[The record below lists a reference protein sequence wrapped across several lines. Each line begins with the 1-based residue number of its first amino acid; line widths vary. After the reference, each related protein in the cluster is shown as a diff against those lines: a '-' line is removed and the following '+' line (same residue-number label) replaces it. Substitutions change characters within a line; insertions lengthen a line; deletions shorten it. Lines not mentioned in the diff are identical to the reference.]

1 MAKSTRMTFCSFCGK
16 AQNEVRKMIAGPA
29 GVHICDS
36 CVSVCKT
43 IIDRELSDGAEAE
56 AAAAN
61 KSKDPSQSSGRFNL
75 LKPAQ
80 ITAALD
86 EHIISQDYAKR
97 ALAVAVYNHYKR
109 LRSESR
115 IDQSPAF
122 AELDSKY
129 DDVQIEKS
137 NILLLGPT
145 GSGKTLLARTMAKM
159 LDVPFAIADAT
170 TLTEAGYVGEDV
182 ENIVLRLL
190 QSAEYDVKKAECG
203 IIYVDEI
210 DKIGR
215 KTDNVSITRDV
226 SGEGVQQALLKIL
239 EGTVCNVP
247 PQGGRKHPN
256 QEYIQLD
263 TSNILFICGG
273 AFVGLDKIVQSRV
286 GSKAMG
292 FDTERNRHQNE
303 VPVSELLRETQ
314 PEDLVHFGMIPEF
327 IGRLPMVAVLDELS
341 RSDLEH
347 ILQNTKNSLVKQYS
361 KLFSMEGADLHFT
374 RDAVAAIADKA
385 IELKTGARALRSIME
400 RIMLDVMYELPQAE
414 NVEKVVINR
423 SVVEGRSK
431 PKLHFRKA
439 DEASEKKADK
449 SESSDSSADA
459 A

>member
-1 MAKSTRMTFCSFCGK
+1 
-16 AQNEVRKMIAGPA
+16 MIAGPA

-43 IIDRELSDGAEAE
+43 IIDRELAETREVAP
-56 AAAAN
+56 
-61 KSKDPSQSSGRFNL
+61 KRDSKGIQRFNL
-75 LKPAQ
+75 LKPSE
-80 ITAALD
+80 ITARLD
-86 EHIISQDYAKR
+86 EYIIGQSYAKK

-109 LRSESR
+109 LRADDKTDAGGNSGHGDE
-115 IDQSPAF
+115 DF
-122 AELDSKY
+122 T
-129 DDVQIEKS
+129 DVQIEKS

-145 GSGKTLLARTMAKM
+145 GSGKTLLARTMARM

-190 QSAEYDVKKAECG
+190 QAAEYDVKKAECG

-215 KTDNVSITRDV
+215 KTENVSITRDV

-263 TSNILFICGG
+263 TTNILFICGG
-273 AFVGLDKIVQSRV
+273 AFIGLDKVVQSRI

-292 FDTERNRHQNE
+292 FDTVRNRHQSE
-303 VPVSELLRETQ
+303 VPVSELLRETR
-314 PEDLVHFGMIPEF
+314 PEDLVQYGMIPEF

-341 RSDLEH
+341 VSDLEH
-347 ILQNTKNSLVKQYS
+347 ILRHTKNSLVKQYA
-361 KLFSMEGADLHFT
+361 KLLWMEGSELHFT
-374 RDAVAAIADKA
+374 RDAISAIAEKA
-385 IELKTGARALRSIME
+385 ISLRTGARALRSIME
-400 RIMLDVMYELPQAE
+400 HIMLDIMYELPHTKD
-414 NVEKVVINR
+414 VGRVVITR
-423 SVVEGRSK
+423 AMVEGRAK
-431 PKLHFRKA
+431 PKMELRKSTDA
-439 DEASEKKADK
+439 HEGMESPESENPAN
-449 SESSDSSADA
+449 A

>member
-43 IIDRELSDGAEAE
+43 IIDRELSDGQE
-56 AAAAN
+56 AAQQQGG
-61 KSKDPSQSSGRFNL
+61 KRGERFNL
-75 LKPAQ
+75 LKPAE
-80 ITAALD
+80 ITARLD
-86 EHIISQDYAKR
+86 EHIIGQNYAKK

-109 LRSESR
+109 LRSDE
-115 IDQSPAF
+115 PASGLNGKDDEF
-122 AELDSKY
+122 A
-129 DDVQIEKS
+129 DVQIEKS

-190 QSAEYDVKKAECG
+190 QAADNDVKKAECG

-273 AFVGLDKIVQSRV
+273 AFVDLDKIVQSRI

-292 FDTERNRHQNE
+292 FDTMHNRHQSE

-347 ILQNTKNSLVKQYS
+347 ILRNTKNSLVKQYS

-374 RDAVAAIADKA
+374 RDAVAAIAEKA
-385 IELKTGARALRSIME
+385 ITLKTGARALRSIME
-400 RIMLDVMYELPQAE
+400 RIMLDVMYDLPQVE

-423 SVVEGRSK
+423 SVVEGRGK
-431 PKLHFRKA
+431 PKLKIRKGGKKSNA
-439 DEASEKKADK
+439 SKSDEKGG
-449 SESSDSSADA
+449 SANA